1 MTLINVKDFSWKR
14 FAGVFIALG
23 TVILVEILFNTSFIP
38 DTLGTTVFQAVE
50 RRSFDLLMR
59 FRGVRANAG
68 DVVMININE
77 DTDKELG
84 WPLPRDQYG
93 VVMAILSNY
102 GAKAVALDVPLPA
115 RKDVDSTE
123 NIRLVQY
130 LSVAHNTFQVIGPYI
145 PSRTEGDQISRK
157 GIDSAAHFVIGK
169 FGIPA
174 PGHHHFPRSPFMNDY
189 PFDKLAEVTTGL
201 GHIILIP
208 DTLDGIIRSVP
219 LYIEYAGKLYPS
231 LGFALALHTLNIQPS
246 QVKFVDT
253 ENGTEVYAGPLLIRT
268 GLLGEV
274 VINYIGKGENF
285 PSVSFY
291 DILVAY
297 KEQDEK
303 FLSRF
308 KGKVCIIGPTFRASG
323 DYYATPLEDMSAG
336 FFTHANVYDMAVT
349 DSFIVAA
356 PSWLQFIILLIIT
369 LAVGYVAHAKQMR
382 IGILILIAVTLC
394 YLALAAIAFS
404 SAHIWF
410 NVAEPLSG
418 LFICFVSTVAYRAAT
433 EGRQRK
439 MITNIFRLYVDS
451 TVVQILINNPHLV
464 KLGGEKREISVL
476 FTDIEGF
483 SGISEKVSEE
493 VLVRMMNIYLTDMT
507 DVILKTRGTV
517 DKFIGDAIMAFWG
530 APLADDDSAYHAC
543 IAALEMQSRLHR
555 LQPKFGKMGGVGIRQ
570 RIGLNTGICLVGNIG
585 SEQKLNYTAMG
596 DPVNL
601 ASRLEGVNKQ
611 YGTGILI
618 SESTY
623 QKVMKRV
630 YVREVDR
637 VQVVGKM
644 EPVHIYELL
653 DTAAQQ
659 LSEKMKYFLDI
670 YGQGLKAY
678 QERRWDEGIAYMEH
692 AMLQIP
698 DDPVSQLY
706 IERMKLFKI
715 NPPSEDWNGV
725 FVLHAK

>member
-1 MTLINVKDFSWKR
+1 MTFVDMKKFSWKR
-14 FAGVFIALG
+14 LAGIFIALAS
-23 TVILVEILFNTSFIP
+23 VFVVEILFNTSIIP
-38 DTLGTTVFQAVE
+38 DTLGTNVFQAVE
-50 RRSFDLLMR
+50 RRSYDLLMR

-68 DVVMININE
+68 EIVMINIDE
-77 DTDKELG
+77 YTDKSLG
-84 WPLPRDQYG
+84 WPIPRDQYG
-93 VVMAILSNY
+93 AVMAILSNY
-102 GAKAVALDVPLPA
+102 GAKAVALDVPLPD
-115 RKDVDSTE
+115 RKDIDSTE

-145 PSRTEGDQISRK
+145 PSKTEGDQISRK
-157 GIDSAAHFVIGK
+157 GIDSAAQYVIGR

-174 PGHHHFPRSPFMNDY
+174 PRNHHFPRSPFMNDY
-189 PFDKLAEVTTGL
+189 PFDRLAEVTTGL

-219 LYIEYAGKLYPS
+219 LYIEYAGRLYPS
-231 LGFALALHTLNIQPS
+231 IGFALALKTLNIDPAR
-246 QVKFVDT
+246 VKFEDT
-253 ENGTEVYAGPLLIRT
+253 EDGTIVYAGPLTIHT
-268 GLLGEV
+268 GKWGEV
-274 VINYIGKGENF
+274 LINYVGKGENF

-291 DILVAY
+291 DILIAY
-297 KEQDEK
+297 KQQDEK
-303 FLSRF
+303 FLNRF

-336 FFTHANVYDMAVT
+336 FFTHANVYDMTVSDA
-349 DSFIVAA
+349 FITRA
-356 PSWLQFIILLIIT
+356 PAWLQFIILLLIAF
-369 LAVGYVAHAKQMR
+369 AVGFIAHAKQMR
-382 IGILILIAVTLC
+382 IGILILIAVTLG
-394 YLALAAIAFS
+394 YLALAVIAFS
-404 SAHIWF
+404 SAHVWF
-410 NVAEPLSG
+410 NVAEPLAG
-418 LFICFVSTVAYRAAT
+418 LLICFVSTVAYRAAT

-439 MITNIFRLYVDS
+439 MITNMFGRYVDS

-464 KLGGEKREISVL
+464 KLGGEKREISLL
-476 FTDIEGF
+476 FSDIEGF

-493 VLVRMMNIYLTDMT
+493 VLVKMMNVYLTDMT
-507 DVILKTRGTV
+507 DVILKTGGTV

-530 APLADDDSAYHAC
+530 APLADDNSAYHAC
-543 IAALEMQSRLHR
+543 AAALEMQSRLLR
-555 LQPKFGKMGGVGIRQ
+555 LQPRFSKMGGVGIRQ
-570 RIGLNTGICLVGNIG
+570 RIGLNTGVCVVGNIG

-611 YGTGILI
+611 YGTGTLI

-644 EPVHIYELL
+644 EPVQIYELL
-653 DTAAQQ
+653 DTAEKP

-698 DDPVSQLY
+698 NDPVSQLY

-715 NPPSEDWNGV
+715 NPPNDDWNGV

>member
-1 MTLINVKDFSWKR
+1 MTFVNMKKLSWKR
-14 FAGVFIALG
+14 LAGVLIALAS
-23 TVILVEILFNTSFIP
+23 VVLVEILFNTSFIP
-38 DTLGTTVFQAVE
+38 DILGTNVFQAIE

-93 VVMAILSNY
+93 VVMAVLSNY
-102 GAKAVALDVPLPA
+102 GAKVVALDVPLPA

-145 PSRTEGDQISRK
+145 PSKTESGQIARK
-157 GIDSAAHFVIGK
+157 GIDSSAHYVIGK

-174 PGHHHFPRSPFMNDY
+174 PRYHHFPRSPFLNDY
-189 PFDKLAEVTTGL
+189 PFERLAEVTTGL

-231 LGFALALHTLNIQPS
+231 LGFALALQSLNIPPS

-253 ENGTEVYAGPLLIRT
+253 ENGTEVHAGPLVIRT
-268 GLLGEV
+268 GLWGEV
-274 VINYIGKGENF
+274 LINYIGKGENF
-285 PSVSFY
+285 RSVSFY

-297 KEQDEK
+297 KQRDEK
-303 FLSRF
+303 FLGQF
-308 KGKVCIIGPTFRASG
+308 KGKVCIIGPTIRAVG

-336 FFTHANVYDMAVT
+336 FFAHANVYDMVVT
-349 DSFIVAA
+349 DSFITQA
-356 PSWLQFIILLIIT
+356 PWWFQFIILLVIT
-369 LAVGYVAHAKQMR
+369 LSVGFIAHTKQMR
-382 IGILILIAVTLC
+382 IGILILIAVTVF
-394 YLALAAIAFS
+394 YLALAVIAFS
-404 SAHIWF
+404 SAHVWF
-410 NVAEPLSG
+410 NVAEPLTG
-418 LFICFVSTVAYRAAT
+418 LLVCFVSTVAYRAAT

-439 MITNIFRLYVDS
+439 MITNMFGLYVDS

-464 KLGGEKREISVL
+464 KLGGEKREISLL
-476 FTDIEGF
+476 FSDIEGF
-483 SGISEKVSEE
+483 SGISEKVSED
-493 VLVRMMNIYLTDMT
+493 VLVRMMNVYLTDMT
-507 DVILKTRGTV
+507 DVILKTGGTV

-530 APLADDDSAYHAC
+530 APLVDDDSAYHAC
-543 IAALEMQSRLHR
+543 ASALEMQSRLHR
-555 LQPKFGKMGGVGIRQ
+555 LQPKFSKMGGVGIRQ
-570 RIGLNTGICLVGNIG
+570 RIGINTGVCLVGNIG

-623 QKVMKRV
+623 QKVVKRIF
-630 YVREVDR
+630 VREVDR

-653 DTAAQQ
+653 DTAEKP

-698 DDPVSQLY
+698 NDPVSQLY

-715 NPPSEDWNGV
+715 NPPNDDWNGV